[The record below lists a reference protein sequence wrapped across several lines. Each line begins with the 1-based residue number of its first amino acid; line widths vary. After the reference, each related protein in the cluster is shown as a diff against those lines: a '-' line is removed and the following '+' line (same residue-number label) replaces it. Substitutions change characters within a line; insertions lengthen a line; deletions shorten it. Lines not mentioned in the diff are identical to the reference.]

1 MRTPVLTLLAAP
13 GRAPAPHGA
22 ARWLRAARI
31 VHPFPTLLNVAATAA
46 LSCVA
51 VRGVPDAWLL
61 VRMLLVMLLAQSTIG
76 VANDYCDRALD
87 AAAKPWKPIA
97 AGLVAPRA
105 ALAASCVLAAAA
117 AFAAATLGAGGF
129 ALAMLGM
136 ACGLTYDVR
145 LKRSVFSAVPYMIA
159 IPVLPLWAWTVLG
172 AWQDAL
178 WWLLPMGA
186 LIGLALHLANTLP
199 DIDADAAHGVRG
211 LAHRLGAQ
219 SSMIAAW
226 ASFAAAL
233 ALSAAI
239 APLVRYDATV
249 YVPAASCG
257 AACLALAI
265 AAYALRRDDA
275 ALQFG
280 FGILGIG
287 AAALAT
293 GWLAAVS

>member
-1 MRTPVLTLLAAP
+1 MRTPILTLPVAP
-13 GRAPAPHGA
+13 PRAPAPHGA

-31 VHPFPTLLNVAATAA
+31 VHPFPTLLNVTATAA

-51 VRGVPDAWLL
+51 ARGMPDASLL
-61 VRMLLVMLLAQSTIG
+61 GRMLLVMLLAQSAIG

-97 AGLVAPRA
+97 AGFIAPRV
-105 ALAASCVLAAAA
+105 ALAAACALVTAAALV
-117 AFAAATLGAGGF
+117 AATLGAGGF

-136 ACGLTYDVR
+136 ACGLAYDVR

-159 IPVLPLWAWTVLG
+159 IPVLPLWVWTVLG
-172 AWQDAL
+172 VWRDAL
-178 WWLLPMGA
+178 WWLLPLGA

-211 LAHRLGAQ
+211 LAHRLGARG
-219 SSMIAAW
+219 SMIASW
-226 ASFAAAL
+226 ASFGAAL

-239 APLVRYDATV
+239 VPLVRYDAAI
-249 YVPAASCG
+249 YAPAAAFG
-257 AACLALAI
+257 AACLALSM
-265 AAYALRRDDA
+265 AAYALRRDGG

-280 FGILGIG
+280 FGLLGIG
-287 AAALAT
+287 AAILAA